1 MIYEISYFFAAL
13 AQIFARK
20 TIITLILV
28 ILAFTINLVV
38 FKILKLIL
46 PQKLG
51 NLLNNINSVIFSII
65 MTFYFLF
72 IIGDIFEI
80 YFYIYSDGYFSI
92 FQKIIILILVQIIYG
107 FILKILLL
115 ISSLLMLGFEYV
127 NKFKLESVSEKI
139 LFIPLGIFGILASS
153 SIMLLFASLLV
164 YFIKSLFI

>member
-20 TIITLILV
+20 TMTTLILV
-28 ILAFTINLVV
+28 VPAFIINLII

-46 PQKLG
+46 PQKLESS
-51 NLLNNINSVIFSII
+51 LNNINSAIFSII

-72 IIGDIFEI
+72 VVGNIFEI
-80 YFYIYSDGYFSI
+80 HFYIYSDMYFSV
-92 FQKIIILILVQIIYG
+92 FQKILILILVQIIYS

-115 ISSLLMLGFEYV
+115 ISSLLILSFEYI
-127 NKFKLESVSEKI
+127 NKFKLESIPEKI
-139 LFIPLGIFGILASS
+139 LFIPMTLFGILASS
-153 SIMLLFASLLV
+153 SIMLPFASLLV